1 MVLKKMAHVFLFLE
15 MVNGLNTSCYKSFHK
30 KEANYKKL
38 ASFSIF
44 YSSPGPILFAAI
56 TNGA

>member
-1 MVLKKMAHVFLFLE
+1 M
-15 MVNGLNTSCYKSFHK
+15 GLNTSCYKSSHK